1 LIAVKAWFGAVHA
14 APALALCV
22 VSTVALAEGPGTR
35 IRSGSTVELPS
46 LTPRVAEQ
54 RCDRVRGPER
64 DRCLR
69 EMKLREEAA
78 DQKSKATGPEATGMS
93 SGAAS
98 GASSGTSGGAT
109 FGSAA
114 PR

>member
-1 LIAVKAWFGAVHA
+1 VRRLVA
-14 APALALCV
+14 AALCAALAA
-22 VSTVALAEGPGTR
+22 TAMAEGPGSR

-46 LTPRVAEQ
+46 LAPRVAQE
-54 RCDRVRGPER
+54 RCDKVRGPER
-64 DRCLR
+64 ERCLR

-78 DQKSKATGPEATGMS
+78 DQKSRASGPETTGMS

-98 GASSGTSGGAT
+98 GATSGTSGGGT
-109 FGSAA
+109 FGSAS